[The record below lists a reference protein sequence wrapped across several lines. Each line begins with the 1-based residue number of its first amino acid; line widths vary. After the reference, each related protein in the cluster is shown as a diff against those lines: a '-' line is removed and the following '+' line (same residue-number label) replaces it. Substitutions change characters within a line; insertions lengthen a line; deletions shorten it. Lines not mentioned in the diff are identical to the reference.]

1 LFIYIIYS
9 ILYYYISNYLIK
21 VILNH
26 ESGSVRRYPRDE
38 TDSKAIKQII
48 TGQYGYAS
56 NALWR
61 KQVFKEALIKKVMV
75 EVSLECEQL
84 CSLINPSI
92 LRDASPNGLKSF
104 NETAHVEELQKKAP
118 IFHSILQASASS
130 LKGGSKCDSKHGV
143 NPRCSI
149 SISMAA
155 SALLRARCPQ
165 MSVQSYRLALVLW
178 HSGARKQVCII

>member
-1 LFIYIIYS
+1 M
-9 ILYYYISNYLIK
+9 
-21 VILNH
+21 
-26 ESGSVRRYPRDE
+26 RRYPRDE

-48 TGQYGYAS
+48 TGQYGYAL

-104 NETAHVEELQKKAP
+104 SETAHVEELQKKP
-118 IFHSILQASASS
+118 LFFIPFF
-130 LKGGSKCDSKHGV
+130 
-143 NPRCSI
+143 
-149 SISMAA
+149 
-155 SALLRARCPQ
+155 
-165 MSVQSYRLALVLW
+165 
-178 HSGARKQVCII
+178 KQVPLR